1 MGSGLATAVAP
12 RNDAR
17 ESSLMTSWREF
28 WDSAHSIYVSER
40 HKDVHY
46 RDVAVELAAFVPSPQ
61 ARVLD
66 HGSGEAIHADLVAAR
81 AGELL
86 LCDSAASARASIAAR
101 FAGNPKIK
109 VIAPEEVERLPD
121 TRLDL
126 IFANSLVQYL
136 SADELDRTL
145 ALWRRLLAPN
155 GVLIVADVIPPQVGA
170 LSDGLALI
178 RYAAANRFLGA
189 ALIGLTRTALSRYRR
204 LRSELGIARY
214 SEAEFLNKLRAAGF
228 SAERLPKNVE
238 HNPARMTFRARLTS

>member
-1 MGSGLATAVAP
+1 MS
-12 RNDAR
+12 
-17 ESSLMTSWREF
+17 SWREF

-46 RDVAVELAAFVPSPQ
+46 RDVAEQIAAFVPGPD

-81 AGELL
+81 ARELT
-86 LCDSAASARASIAAR
+86 LCDAAARVRATLAAR
-101 FAGNPKIK
+101 FADEPKIK
-109 VIAPEEVERLPD
+109 IIAPGEVERLSD
-121 TRLDL
+121 TSLDL

-136 SADELDRTL
+136 TGAELDRML
-145 ALWRRLLAPN
+145 ALWRRLLAPG
-155 GVLIVADVIPPQVGA
+155 GVLVVADVIPPNVGP

-189 ALIGLTRTALSRYRR
+189 AILGLARTAFSRYRR

-214 SEAEFLNKLRAAGF
+214 GEAEFLEKLRAAGF
-228 SAERLPKNVE
+228 TAQRLAQNVE
-238 HNPARMTFRARLTS
+238 HNPARMTFRAELRQRD

>member
-1 MGSGLATAVAP
+1 ML
-12 RNDAR
+12 
-17 ESSLMTSWREF
+17 SWREF

-46 RDVAVELAAFVPSPQ
+46 RDVAGELAAFVPSPQ

-66 HGSGEAIHADLVAAR
+66 HGSGEAVHADLVAAR

-86 LCDSAASARASIAAR
+86 LCDAAASVRTAIAAR

-109 VIAPEEVERLPD
+109 VIAPVEVERFPD
-121 TRLDL
+121 ARLDL

-136 SADELDRTL
+136 TADELDRML
-145 ALWRRLLAPN
+145 ALWRRLLAPG
-155 GVLIVADVIPPQVGA
+155 GVLIVADVIPPQVGP
-170 LSDGLALI
+170 LSDGLALL
-178 RYAAANRFLGA
+178 RYAAANGFLA
-189 ALIGLTRTALSRYRR
+189 SALVGLTRTALSRYRR

-214 SEAEFLNKLRAAGF
+214 SEADFLQKLRAAGF